1 MLNTKE
7 LISRTRSSLAYKY
20 KPAEIEQI
28 LSIIVDTVLDAT
40 ANGED
45 VSIHGLGKF
54 HARFI
59 KGKRISN
66 TGIEWLKNK
75 EFTIPD
81 RYHLGFR
88 PSDAANRK
96 VGTLIDRIDNPT
108 PEEK

>member
-7 LISRTRSSLAYKY
+7 LINRARANLAYKY

-28 LSIIVDTVLDAT
+28 LKIVVDTVLDAT
-40 ANGED
+40 SNGED

-66 TGIEWLKNK
+66 TGIAWLKDK
-75 EFTIPD
+75 EFNIPD
-81 RYHLGFR
+81 RYHLGFK
-88 PSDAANRK
+88 PSDAANRI
-96 VGTLIDRIDNPT
+96 VGKLIEKIDTKN
-108 PEEK
+108 E